1 MGKGSSGGGV
11 QESVVTQTNLPEYAE
26 PFFQELLGRTVYEST
41 RPYEAFPGQRIAE
54 FDPFEQYG
62 MQGMAE
68 MAQAGTPQQI
78 TDASNIAANVGFQ
91 DVGMG
96 MDIARGFRPP
106 MQYSG
111 YQAGDIGSGYQADFL
126 GQGYNAGQRGVGY
139 QAGTFDPGYQARE
152 RQSGFDMGPL
162 ESGYQAGTFDPG
174 YRAGDLGQG
183 YQAQDIASQ
192 YTGEMDLGSGFQA
205 GTIADPATLE
215 SYMNPYQQL
224 VTDIEKREAQRQ
236 SDIQGADISQTAAQA
251 GGLGGYREAI
261 MQSERERNLGQQLAD
276 IQTRGGQAAFDQ
288 AQQAFE
294 ADRAAR
300 LQEAQYGLT
309 AAGQLDQ
316 AQQQREQFR
325 QAAFQQ
331 TEAGRRSQQ
340 ELDTQAFQAGEQ
352 AKQRAAEMGMTAQQQ
367 ADAARQAQEQFRQA
381 AFGQTADVAA
391 QREQFQQQAF
401 QAAEQARQRAAEMG
415 MTAQQ
420 QEDAARQAQERFQQ
434 DQFSQNEQM
443 RLAQQQENRAVF
455 QAQESARQEAARLGL
470 SAQEIQ
476 ERVNQA
482 ENEARMRARAENAQ
496 LAETRARLGFA
507 GMDADRATRG
517 QQLDASRLLGQ
528 LGTDEQRMAFER
540 LRNLQAAGEIRRGS
554 QQRGLDMG
562 YQDFLRQQAFPREQ
576 LAFFSQM
583 LQGLPVA
590 AGTTQATFGGP
601 SDTQQL
607 LGAGI
612 GGVGLY
618 NAMRG

>member
-1 MGKGSSGGGV
+1 MSKGGGGGGV

-68 MAQAGTPQQI
+68 MAAAGTPQQI

-111 YQAGDIGSGYQADFL
+111 YRAGDIGAGYDAGFL
-126 GQGYNAGQRGVGY
+126 GQGYNAGQRDVGY
-139 QAGTFDPGYQARE
+139 QAGTFDPGYEARE

-162 ESGYQAGTFDPG
+162 EARYQAD
-174 YRAGDLGQG
+174 Q
-183 YQAQDIASQ
+183 
-192 YTGEMDLGSGFQA
+192 MDLGSGFQA
-205 GTIADPATLE
+205 GTIADTATIE
-215 SYMNPYQQL
+215 DYMNPYQQL

-236 SDIQGADISQTAAQA
+236 SDIQGANISQQAASS

-309 AAGQLDQ
+309 AAGQ
-316 AQQQREQFR
+316 
-325 QAAFQQ
+325 
-331 TEAGRRSQQ
+331 
-340 ELDTQAFQAGEQ
+340 
-352 AKQRAAEMGMTAQQQ
+352 
-367 ADAARQAQEQFRQA
+367 ADAARQAEEQFRQA

-420 QEDAARQAQERFQQ
+420 QEDAARQAQENFQQ
-434 DQFSQNEQM
+434 TAFGQNEEL

-455 QAQESARQEAARLGL
+455 QAQEAARQEAARLGL
-470 SAQEIQ
+470 NAQEIQ

-507 GMDADRATRG
+507 GMEADRATRG

-540 LRNLQAAGEIRRGS
+540 LRNLQAAGEIRRGL
-554 QQRGLDMG
+554 QQRGLEMG

-583 LQGLPVA
+583 LQGLPVTP
-590 AGTTQATFGGP
+590 GTSTATFGGP